1 MVEQGFTDLHL
12 ALETQAPGDR
22 RQAIEEIPLTVAVFR
37 TQRADQHMA
46 AIVEFFDPVIACYC
60 SEVMR
65 YLAGLAA
72 RHDMPP
78 KG

>member
-1 MVEQGFTDLHL
+1 MVEQGFADLHL
-12 ALETQAPGDR
+12 ALEAQAPGDR
-22 RQAIEEIPLTVAVFR
+22 RQTIEEIPLAITVFR

-46 AIVEFFDPVIACYC
+46 AVIEFFDPVIACYC
-60 SEVMR
+60 GEVMR
-65 YLAGLAA
+65 NLAGLAA